1 MSEEKKPDHKKALK
15 HETKGDKLFE
25 KEKYREA
32 LKEYQKSETFDPNRP
47 EIYEKLIETH
57 GRYQHEWVEQ
67 DFSDSLS
74 WTMRRQELQ
83 NPQIKWVHETFT
95 PEYQE
100 IQKLIQGLMA
110 TMDPERERAMVAKI
124 LDFGPKAALP
134 LVHFLLSLKALAQS
148 GPPGAEIPAAEPPAP
163 SDPI

>member
-1 MSEEKKPDHKKALK
+1 MSEKKPDPKKALK
-15 HETKGDKLFE
+15 HEAKGDKLFG

-32 LKEYQKSETFDPNRP
+32 LKEYQKSETFDPSRP

-110 TMDPERERAMVAKI
+110 AMDPEREGALTTKI
-124 LDFGPKAALP
+124 LDFGPKAVLP
-134 LVHFLLSLKALAQS
+134 LVHFLLSLKALAHS
-148 GPPGAEIPAAEPPAP
+148 GLPGAEAPAP
-163 SDPI
+163 QPPMPEDPL

>member
-1 MSEEKKPDHKKALK
+1 MSEEKKPDLKKALK
-15 HETKGDKLFE
+15 HESKGDKLFQ

-32 LKEYQKSETFDPNRP
+32 LKEYQKSETLDPTRP

-83 NPQIKWVHETFT
+83 NPQIKWVYETFT
-95 PEYQE
+95 VEYQE
-100 IQKLIQGLMA
+100 VLKLIQGLMTA
-110 TMDPERERAMVAKI
+110 MDPEREKELTAKI
-124 LDFGPKAALP
+124 LSFGNKAALP
-134 LVHFLLSLKALAQS
+134 LIHFLLSLKALAQ
-148 GPPGAEIPAAEPPAP
+148 GVPPGAEAPAPSPQTP